1 MRPASILVVAAAATL
16 SLAGCSPSADPVDPS
31 PPATPGAVQT
41 VSPAVAP
48 TREALV
54 AALGERRI
62 TVTEPQTPF
71 RPAEAV
77 TLTEAPR
84 VVYQAIL
91 PADPD
96 RGYIVV
102 YELPDTASAEA
113 AAREQATYLATG
125 PGRVQTPIGTVHVIR
140 VVGPTVV
147 LYSWLPEGASDPTAP
162 EIQAALET
170 IGVGV
175 DVPS

>member
-1 MRPASILVVAAAATL
+1 MSRASILVVAVVAV
-16 SLAGCSPSADPVDPS
+16 SLTGCVASGDPVAS
-31 PPATPGAVQT
+31 PPASTAAPVQT

-48 TREALV
+48 TRDALF
-54 AALGERRI
+54 AALGERRL

-77 TLTEAPR
+77 TLTAAPR
-84 VVYQAIL
+84 VVYQVVL

-102 YELPDTASAEA
+102 YELPDAASAEA
-113 AAREQATYLATG
+113 AAREQATYLASG

-147 LYSWLPEGASDPTAP
+147 LYSWLPEGASDPSAP

-170 IGVGV
+170 IGVCE